1 MSSARTTLRFPRLGA
16 TMIGAKDDLGTDAAA
31 PNTLTNPRW
40 ASPVTGC
47 SIFST
52 SAPQPAST
60 APAEGTKVN

>member
-1 MSSARTTLRFPRLGA
+1 
-16 TMIGAKDDLGTDAAA
+16 MIGAKDDLGTDAAA